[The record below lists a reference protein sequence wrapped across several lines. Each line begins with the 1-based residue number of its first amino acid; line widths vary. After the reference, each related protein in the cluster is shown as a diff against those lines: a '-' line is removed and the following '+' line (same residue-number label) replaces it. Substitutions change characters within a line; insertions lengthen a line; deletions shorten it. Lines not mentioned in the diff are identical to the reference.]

1 MKTLAIAIALILTAH
16 PVVAQ
21 TGTEGSILGNVK
33 DASGAALPAAVITIT
48 NTGTGISQSA
58 AAGRDGYFQVLALPP
73 GTYSVSIA
81 AAGFSSWRMKGMELV
96 AGEQKRIQPALTP
109 GDVKQEVTVTG
120 AGEVVQ
126 TERASIEMS
135 IQQQQIRDLPL
146 NGRDPLQMVN
156 LVPGL
161 RYLGVTTANVQGR
174 QMQGM
179 GQHNDATQFTI
190 DGLSANDP
198 STETGM
204 GFPNLDSV
212 AEFRVQTSNFSAEN
226 GRNPLQVTMVTK
238 SGTNEYHGS
247 LWEFLRNDKL
257 DARNTFLPVKD
268 TLRRNQFGAG
278 GGGHIVRNKTFFY
291 ASLEDLRVRRQGG
304 FNSLT
309 IDPAFLKG
317 DFTSLLPKTPI
328 TDPTTG
334 KAFTGNLIPESRFS
348 NASKFFFPYILL
360 PNSPNNRFQ
369 ALAPLPDNGTN
380 FMLRLDQQFTAKQK
394 AYVRWIRVADE
405 QDTVGYKPDVVNN
418 GNLIQHNTA
427 MNYDWTI
434 SPKVLFSVSG
444 GFLWSNYGQVSPL
457 VGKQNLTEQAGIQ
470 GFATAQRPT
479 AIGLPTVAFSGY
491 AGFGW
496 ATQVPSSFKRE
507 VINGRAGFNIILG
520 KHTIVTGLEY
530 LDNRTDTAHSSTNP
544 RGNFTFN
551 SQYTGN
557 GFSDYLLGLVQS
569 AAANV
574 PLASFGIAHSP
585 YSGLYVDDS
594 WRILPN
600 LSVNAGLRW
609 DYWWE
614 KAFVRGAGTTFD
626 VKTGKAVAG
635 ENSAGQVDLTSQP
648 VAPFYGAAT
657 KDLWITATQAGM
669 PRGLFNASG
678 YFSPRLGAAW
688 RPTGKDDWVVRGGY
702 GIFAASY
709 NGNVTGSSII
719 GPPYWASQS
728 ITFAKASNQR
738 WETAFP
744 ADPGAFVAPSIAAAV
759 VDIKPMKIHEFNVSI
774 QRTLPWLQSA
784 VTISYIGS
792 RGWDL
797 TAFPKTNTAP
807 PGNYTNLQA
816 ALPYPRFGTINLY
829 ESIGKEWFNGMQVKM
844 EKRFSK
850 GLSYLFSYALNR
862 DISLYGSDTT
872 AAPTLYAPANYDRG
886 TSPNERRH
894 ILSVSGS
901 YEIPFGRGH
910 KLGGGMPRVL
920 NAIAGGWQLSSIYRF
935 VSGAPLTLSVN
946 GATLGNGV
954 NARPDIVGDW
964 HLANPAPNLWFNP
977 DAFAKPPNYKFGNSA
992 PGVVVGPASHVLDT
1006 GFMKNFSFSEKRYL
1020 QFRWEMFN
1028 AMNEVN
1034 LGNPVT
1040 TLGVNTIGQITSA
1053 GESRQMQVGLK
1064 LVF

>member
-1 MKTLAIAIALILTAH
+1 MKALLAAIALILGAY

-21 TGTEGSILGNVK
+21 TGAEGSILGNVK
-33 DASGAALPAAVITIT
+33 DSSGAALPAAVITIT
-48 NTGTGISQSA
+48 NTETGTSQTA
-58 AAGRDGYFQVLALPP
+58 TAGADGYFQVLALPH
-73 GTYSVSIA
+73 GMYSVSIGA
-81 AAGFSSWRMKGMELV
+81 PSFSSWRMKGIELV
-96 AGEQKRIQPALTP
+96 AGEQKRIQPVLTP

-126 TERASIEMS
+126 TERASVEMS

-156 LVPGL
+156 LVPGM

-179 GQHNDATQFTI
+179 GQHSDATQFTI

-226 GRNPLQVTMVTK
+226 GRNPLQVTMITK
-238 SGTNEYHGS
+238 SGANEYHGS

-257 DARNTFLPVKD
+257 DARNTFLPTKD

-328 TDPTTG
+328 VDPTTG
-334 KAFTGNLIPESRFS
+334 RAFTGNLIPESRFS

-360 PNSPNNRFQ
+360 PNAPNNRYQ
-369 ALAPLPDNGTN
+369 ALAPLHDNGAN
-380 FMLRLDQQFTAKQK
+380 FMLRLDQQFSAKQK

-405 QDTVGYKPDVVNN
+405 QNTVGYKPEVVNT

-434 SPKVLFSVSG
+434 SPNVLFSLSG

-457 VGKQNLTEQAGIQ
+457 VGVSNLTGQAGIQ
-470 GFATAQRPT
+470 GFATAVRPL

-507 VINGRAGFNIILG
+507 VINGRAGFNIVRG
-520 KHTIVTGLEY
+520 KHTIVTGMEY

-585 YSGLYVDDS
+585 YTGLYVDDT
-594 WRILPN
+594 WRIHPN
-600 LSVNAGLRW
+600 VSVNVGVRW

-626 VKTGKAVAG
+626 LKTGKAVAG
-635 ENSAGQVDLTSQP
+635 ENRAGQVDLTAQP
-648 VAPFYGAAT
+648 VAPFFGAAT
-657 KDLWITATQAGM
+657 KDLWVSATQAGM
-669 PRGLFNASG
+669 PSGLFNASG

-688 RPTGKDDWVVRGGY
+688 RPTGKDNWVVRGGY

-784 VTISYIGS
+784 VTVSYIGS

-797 TAFPKTNTAP
+797 TAQPKINTAA

-829 ESIGKEWFNGMQVKM
+829 ENIGKEWFNGMQVKL

-850 GLSYLFSYALNR
+850 GLSYLFSYSLNR
-862 DISLYGSDTT
+862 DISLFGSDTAT
-872 AAPTLYAPANYDRG
+872 APTPYAPANYDRG

-901 YEIPFGRGH
+901 YKIPFGRGH
-910 KLGGGMPRVL
+910 KLGGSMPRIL
-920 NAIAGGWQLSSIYRF
+920 NAVAGGWQLSSIYRF
-935 VSGAPLTLSVN
+935 VSGAPLTLSVT

-954 NARPDIVGDW
+954 NARPDVVGDW
-964 HLANPAPNLWFNP
+964 HLANPGPNLWFSP
-977 DAFAKPPNYKFGNSA
+977 DAFAKPANYKFGNSA
-992 PGVVVGPASHVLDT
+992 PGTVVGPASHVLDT
-1006 GFMKNFSFSEKRYL
+1006 GFMKNFSFGEKRYL

>member
-1 MKTLAIAIALILTAH
+1 MKALAATIFLIFVAR

-33 DASGAALPAAVITIT
+33 DSSGAALPSAVVTVT
-48 NTGTGISQSA
+48 NTETGIGQSA
-58 AAGRDGYFQVLALPP
+58 VSSTDGFFQVLALPR
-73 GTYSVSIA
+73 GIYSVAIA
-81 AAGFSSWRMKGMELV
+81 APSFSSWRMTRIELV
-96 AGEQKRIQPALTP
+96 AGEQKRIQPVLSP
-109 GDVKQEVTVTG
+109 GDIKQEVTVSG
-120 AGEVVQ
+120 ASEVVQ

-156 LVPGL
+156 LVPGM

-174 QMQGM
+174 QMQGL

-212 AEFRVQTSNFSAEN
+212 AEFRVQTSSFSAEN

-257 DARNTFLPVKD
+257 DARNTFLPAKD
-268 TLRRNQFGAG
+268 KLRRNQFGAG
-278 GGGHIVRNKTFFY
+278 GGGPIVHNRTFFY

-304 FNSLT
+304 YNSLT

-317 DFTSLLPKTPI
+317 DFSSLLPRTPI
-328 TDPTTG
+328 TDPITG
-334 KAFTGNLIPESRFS
+334 RAFPGNIIPESRFS

-360 PNSPNNRFQ
+360 PNAPNNRFQ
-369 ALAPLPDNGTN
+369 ALAPIPSDGTN
-380 FMLRLDQQFTAKQK
+380 FMLRLDQQITAKQK
-394 AYVRWIRVADE
+394 AYVRWIRVTDQ
-405 QDTVGYKPDVVNN
+405 QDTVGYKPEVVNT
-418 GNLIQHNTA
+418 GNLIQHNIA
-427 MNYDWTI
+427 MNYDWTL
-434 SPKVLFSVSG
+434 SPSVLFSLAG
-444 GFLWSNYGQVSPL
+444 GFLFSDYGQVSPL

-470 GFATAQRPT
+470 GFATAVRPT

-496 ATQVPSSFKRE
+496 ATQVPSSIKRE
-507 VINGRAGFNIILG
+507 VINGRAGFNIVRG
-520 KHTIVTGLEY
+520 KNTIVAGAEY
-530 LDNRTDTAHSSTNP
+530 LDNRTNTAHSSNNP

-557 GFSDYLLGLVQS
+557 SFSDYLLGLVQS

-585 YSGLYVDDS
+585 YSGLYVDDT
-594 WRILPN
+594 WRIHPN
-600 LSVNAGLRW
+600 LTVNLGVRW

-626 VKTGKAVAG
+626 LKTGKAVAG
-635 ENSAGQVDLTSQP
+635 ENKAGQVDLTAQP
-648 VAPFYGAAT
+648 VAPFFGAAT
-657 KDLWITATQAGM
+657 KDLWISATQAGM

-678 YFSPRLGAAW
+678 YVSPRLGAAW
-688 RPTGKDDWVVRGGY
+688 RPTGKDNVVLRAGY

-719 GPPYWASQS
+719 GPPYWATQS
-728 ITFAKASNQR
+728 VTFAKAQNQR

-744 ADPGAFVAPSIAAAV
+744 ADPGAFVNPSIAAAV
-759 VDIKPMKIHEFNVSI
+759 VDIKPMKIHEFNVSV
-774 QRTLPWLQSA
+774 QGTLPWLQSA
-784 VTISYIGS
+784 LTVSYIGS

-807 PGNYTNLQA
+807 PGLYTNLQA

-829 ESIGKEWFNGMQVKM
+829 QNLGNEWFNGMQAKL
-844 EKRFSK
+844 EKRFSH
-850 GLSYLFSYALNR
+850 GLTYLLSYSLNR
-862 DISLYGSDTT
+862 DISLYGSDTA
-872 AAPTLYAPANYDRG
+872 AAPTPYAPQNYDRG

-894 ILSVSGS
+894 ILSASGI
-901 YEIPFGRGH
+901 YELPFGRGR
-910 KLGGGMPRVL
+910 KWGGSMPRVL
-920 NAIAGGWQLSSIYRF
+920 NVVAGGWQLSGIFRF

-964 HLANPAPNLWFNP
+964 HLSNPSPALWFNP
-977 DAFAKPPNYKFGNSA
+977 DAFARPPNYKFGNSA
-992 PGVVVGPASHVLDT
+992 PGVVVGPASHVVDS
-1006 GFMKNFSFSEKRYL
+1006 GFMKNFHFSEKRYL

-1028 AMNEVN
+1028 ALNAVN

-1040 TLGVNTIGQITSA
+1040 TLGVATIGQITSA
-1053 GESRQMQVGLK
+1053 GESRQMQVGMK